1 MSGSY
6 FTTLAYPA
14 SPRVA
19 AWRDALGE
27 FSVSVSRPDRL
38 DSLFGTIASA
48 RSPQGVVFGRVA
60 CGPQDWTFLTAKP
73 GAMSL
78 LLHLEG
84 DAALVSDTVRTVLQP
99 GDIVYVPG
107 GASSEVSL
115 LSDVR
120 QLLVKIP
127 RDLLR
132 SRLAT
137 PLSPRAGVLSGT
149 SGGGPLFTGLL
160 SALAGAIEDLTADQL
175 QSVEIA
181 LPEFLAAGLSE
192 QRNESLQLSATS
204 GQTATLHRISQL
216 IETRLSDPDLSL
228 SNIAEQAG
236 VSVRYT
242 QKLFEGVNDNFGR
255 YLRFRRL
262 ERCRA
267 DLVNP
272 LYMHLSITDIAF
284 RWGFSDA
291 SYFSRAFRDQY
302 ATTPRAYRTEVSGRL
317 AQNLLMNMSRG
328 WPDIT
333 HDAYVKLTRD
343 EQAPAEALSRATDD
357 GEALARP
364 APGALPP
371 SVQTFNGFKHHHLP
385 ANEKT
390 VHWGYLSHSLTPTLE
405 VESGDYITVETL
417 SHHCGDDYER
427 MIKGDSGAESVYQWT
442 ADQKAVARR
451 GAGPMSANIFQRGA
465 GEGFGVQICTGPIA
479 IRGAEP
485 GDVVEVRILDI
496 RPRPCANARYADRAF
511 GSNAAAWWGFH
522 YKELL
527 GEPRPREVVT
537 IYEIDC
543 AEDGEYATAAYS
555 FPWTPQTDPYGVV
568 HRTIDYPGVCVDHAT
583 VVENHDALRNIRIPL
598 RPHFG
603 LIALAPREAD
613 LVDSTP
619 PSYFGGSTDNHRTGK
634 GATVYLPVSVPG
646 GLLSLGNP
654 HAAQGDGQIGG
665 TAIECSMTGVIQVV
679 LHKKNGQAGKPFAD
693 LDSPLLETPDAWI
706 VHGFAS
712 ANYLA
717 ELGQTAQS
725 EIYKRSSLDPAM
737 RDAVRKMRR
746 FLMTAKGLTED
757 EAISLMSVAV
767 DFGVTQVVNGNWCVH
782 GVLRKSLFC
791 DTPDMTKR

>member
-19 AWRDALGE
+19 AWREALAQ
-27 FSVSVSRPDRL
+27 FSVGVSNPGRL

-48 RSPQGVVFGRVA
+48 RSPQGVLFGRVA
-60 CGPQDWTFLTAKP
+60 CGAQDWTFFAAKP
-73 GAMSL
+73 GDMSL

-84 DAALVSDTVRTVLQP
+84 EAALVSETVRTVLRS

-107 GASSEVSL
+107 GAQTEVSL
-115 LSDVR
+115 QGDVR

-127 RDLLR
+127 RELLR

-149 SGGGPLFTGLL
+149 SGGGQLFSGLL
-160 SALAGAIEDLTADQL
+160 SALAGAVEDLSPNQL

-192 QRNESLQLSATS
+192 QRTESLQLSATS

-216 IETRLSDPDLSL
+216 IETQLSDPDLSL
-228 SNIAEQAG
+228 TNIAEQAG

-272 LYMHLSITDIAF
+272 LYMHLSITDVAF

-343 EQAPAEALSRATDD
+343 EPAPAEALSRLESD
-357 GEALARP
+357 RP
-364 APGALPP
+364 VGDISSDAPSPG
-371 SVQTFNGFKHHHLP
+371 VQTVNGFKHHHLP
-385 ANEKT
+385 ANATT
-390 VHWGYLSHSLTPTLE
+390 VHWGYLSHSISPALE
-405 VESGDYITVETL
+405 VESGDYVTVETL

-427 MIKGDSGAESVYQWT
+427 MIKGDSGAESVYRWT

-451 GAGPMSANIFQRGA
+451 GAGPMSANIFKRGA
-465 GEGFGVQICTGPIA
+465 GEGFGVHICTGPIA

-496 RPRPCANARYADRAF
+496 RPRPCANAQYADRAF
-511 GSNAAAWWGFH
+511 GSNTAAWWGFH

-543 AEDGEYATAAYS
+543 ADGGEYATAAYS
-555 FPWTPQTDPYGVV
+555 FPWTPQTDPDGVV
-568 HRTIDYPGVCVDHAT
+568 HQSIDYPGVCIDHAT
-583 VVENHDALRNIRIPL
+583 VVENHDTLRNVRIPL

-646 GLLSLGNP
+646 GLLSLGAP
-654 HAAQGDGQIGG
+654 HASQGDGQIGG
-665 TAIECSMTGVIQVV
+665 TAIECSMTGVIQLV
-679 LHKKNGQAGKPFAD
+679 LHKKTGQAGKPFAD

-746 FLMTAKGLTED
+746 FLMTAKGLSED

-782 GVLRKSLFC
+782 GVLRKSLFA
-791 DTPDMTKR
+791 DAREAAKP